1 MTIGITLMIIGMLTV
16 FSVLLII
23 IMLSKWLIVFVN
35 KVVPEETGKV
45 SKVPEDIQEAIH
57 KAIFQITGGR
67 GKITEIKEV

>member
-1 MTIGITLMIIGMLTV
+1 MTTGITLMIIGMVTV
-16 FSVLLII
+16 FTVLLII

-35 KVVPEETGKV
+35 KVAPGESGKA

-67 GKITEIKEV
+67 GRIAEIKEV

>member
-16 FSVLLII
+16 FTILLII
-23 IMLSKWLIVFVN
+23 IMFSNWLIVFVN
-35 KVVPEETGKV
+35 KVAPEETGKV

>member
-16 FSVLLII
+16 FTILLII
-23 IMLSKWLIVFVN
+23 IMFSNWLIVFVN
-35 KVVPEETGKV
+35 KVAPEEAGKV
-45 SKVPEDIQEAIH
+45 AKVPEDIQEAIH